1 MNAILIESR
10 EERTMKRAMVLTAA
24 LLSAAMLLPGQSDG
38 NDQWRTLLTWGVA
51 NGRYWNQL
59 LPVQKVHY
67 VQGFMDGVAMAQSID
82 SAVNAPKS
90 IPYGL
95 TNGEIIKSL
104 DRFFDTPE
112 NGPRQVTAHCA
123 IAVVTFGDLADSSTS
138 LTFHQ
143 WGLKFAI
150 GSGW

>member
-1 MNAILIESR
+1 
-10 EERTMKRAMVLTAA
+10 MKRAMVLTAA

-112 NGPRQVTAHCA
+112 NVQIPISLALFICRQRLDGVAEAEVQKH
-123 IAVVTFGDLADSSTS
+123 IL
-138 LTFHQ
+138 
-143 WGLKFAI
+143 GLRAGAGKQ
-150 GSGW
+150 